1 MSLTRADVEKVALLA
16 RLQLTEAELDAMTS
30 QLGTILAYVEQL
42 GQLNTDPGAPGM
54 AHALEITNVF
64 AADELRECLS
74 RQAALANAPHHN
86 GEFYLV
92 PAVLGE

>member
-1 MSLTRADVEKVALLA
+1 MSLTRADVEKTALLA
-16 RLQLTEAELDAMTS
+16 RLQLTEAELEAMTS

-42 GQLNTDPGAPGM
+42 GELDTDGVAPM
-54 AHALEITNVF
+54 AHALEVTNVF
-64 AADELRECLS
+64 AADEVRESLP
-74 RQAALANAPHHN
+74 REAALSNAPHHN

>member
-16 RLQLTEAELDAMTS
+16 RLRLTDAELDAMTG
-30 QLGTILAYVEQL
+30 QLGLVLDYVRQL
-42 GQLNTDPGAPGM
+42 GELDTKGVAPM
-54 AHALEITNVF
+54 AHAVEVTNVL
-64 AADELRECLS
+64 ADDELRDSLPRE
-74 RQAALANAPHHN
+74 AALMNAPRQD